1 MADTRFVIL
10 PKLLA
15 CRWRGVFHFEAYIEN
30 MNDFCQIDTVI
41 LTDDQKQKNQKTRV
55 WVQFATQWLKMFPK
69 FNRRHF
75 ANIVADDKTWVH
87 YFELVSKFR
96 NKIWLTTYMFV
107 NTDCSCQMNHNSKKD
122 HYCIFFS
129 NDGICTCIAVQI
141 PMSIGKRFTG
151 WYNRVAVLKKLNKY
165 YHKRLRK
172 FLCQDLRIGMS
183 FYFIIMLHHIHL
195 SL

>member
-1 MADTRFVIL
+1 MTKNKKTKKPGCEYNSQRNGWKCFLNSTEDIL
-10 PKLLA
+10 QILLLMTK
-15 CRWRGVFHFEAYIEN
+15 HELI
-30 MNDFCQIDTVI
+30 
-41 LTDDQKQKNQKTRV
+41 
-55 WVQFATQWLKMFPK
+55 
-69 FNRRHF
+69 
-75 ANIVADDKTWVH
+75 H